1 MSAETSSS
9 WGVWPTPFPEV
20 NGILKRLLRDAQEIL
35 GDRFVGMYLHGSLAM
50 GGFNV
55 KTSDI
60 DFLVVTDGSLP
71 EETLEAITE
80 MHHQIADDDPKW
92 APELEGSYIP
102 KEDLRRYDPGRAIHP
117 HIARGGALSLEQ
129 HDSDW
134 VIQRHILRERGAV
147 VAGPDPKTLID
158 EIGPEELRQAVVDL
172 LWWWELQIAD
182 TALIKQSPYQA
193 YAVLT
198 MCRMLYTMVHGEIVT
213 KQVAAQWAMEVLEER
228 WSTLIEQALA
238 WRPPEP
244 MDRMQDTVEFIRF
257 ALETC
262 RRS

>member
-1 MSAETSSS
+1 
-9 WGVWPTPFPEV
+9 
-20 NGILKRLLRDAQEIL
+20 
-35 GDRFVGMYLHGSLAM
+35 MYLHGSLAM

-60 DFLVVTDGSLP
+60 DFLVVTDGSLT
-71 EETLEAITE
+71 EETLEAIAE
-80 MHHQIADDDPKW
+80 MHRQIADDDPKW

-102 KEDLRRYDPGRAIHP
+102 KEALRRYDPGRAIHP
-117 HIARGGALSLEQ
+117 HIARGGPLTLEQ

-134 VIQRHILRERGAV
+134 VIQRYILRERGAV

-182 TALIKQSPYQA
+182 TALIEQSPYQA
-193 YAVLT
+193 YAILT

-213 KQVAAQWAMEVLEER
+213 KQVAAEWAMEVLEER
-228 WSTLIEQALA
+228 WLTLIEEALA
-238 WRPPEP
+238 WRPPEQ
-244 MDRMQDTVEFIRF
+244 MDRMPDTLEFIRF